1 MAMQHP
7 AVRALPGGYISRND
21 IVVAIAWLLGCDMH
35 HRCRPGHAVAGT
47 ANVALLVLD
56 LVENDL
62 DGNLTR
68 ALVPPGA
75 LWLLKSTLHAL
86 LAWLSRLNS
95 SLWHEMRHAPAHSQK
110 AATLASGRDE
120 ACTAGVD
127 DGLTSMCVQEPCR
140 T

>member
-1 MAMQHP
+1 M
-7 AVRALPGGYISRND
+7 
-21 IVVAIAWLLGCDMH
+21 
-35 HRCRPGHAVAGT
+35 
-47 ANVALLVLD
+47 ALLVLD

-62 DGNLTR
+62 DGKLTR

-75 LWLLKSTLHAL
+75 LWLLRSTLHAL
-86 LAWLSRLNS
+86 LAIGCLIS

-110 AATLASGRDE
+110 AATLALGRDE

-127 DGLTSMCVQEPCR
+127 DALTSMCVQELCK